1 MNQQALFQQQ
11 SQQLSPAQAQ
21 SSEIQ
26 MLLAKK
32 SAQVLGLQAAA
43 SQASNNHAVTQ
54 GSRQ

>member
-11 SQQLSPAQAQ
+11 SQQLSAAQAQ

-43 SQASNNHAVTQ
+43 SQALNNHAVTQ